1 MCVCRLCV
9 SAKRL
14 ILQPMAES
22 TLKERTAKGL
32 FWGGVS
38 GGVQQVLALV
48 IGIVLARHLLPADYG
63 MVAMLTVF
71 SLLAANLEESGF
83 TSAIAIK
90 KSVGDRDYNAVLWF
104 SLLMSVVLYGVL
116 WFAAPLISAF
126 NHTPELT
133 ILARVSFLGFVVS
146 SLGIAQ
152 SAYLFRNLMVKQRMI
167 ATFVAVCVAGAV
179 GIVLVLRGFAYW
191 GLVAQDLTY
200 KLMIVVMY
208 WSLSPWRPSLQ
219 FDLSPIRGMF
229 GFSSKILATNVLTTL
244 NNQFLQ
250 AQLGHYFPRHEVGLY
265 SQANKWNTMG
275 YSLITTTMSSVAQPV
290 LAKAGGQ
297 SRQKQVFRKMVRFT
311 SFLSFPAMLGLAT
324 VAPEFVPLA
333 LKAQWLACVPYLQIL
348 CVAGAFIPVSQLY
361 SNLLISRGR
370 SSAFFVGT
378 ASMMLMQLLIILVLY
393 FRGCGVQTL
402 LCFIAGLQVAWLMVW
417 HFMAHREIG
426 LRFAETLLDIAPF
439 AVSAMA
445 AMAAAW
451 GAALFADGLV
461 AKLAVKFVV
470 AAACYCAIMHFAHA
484 EIFRESVGFILGKI
498 RKR

>member
-1 MCVCRLCV
+1 M
-9 SAKRL
+9 
-14 ILQPMAES
+14 ES
-22 TLKERTAKGL
+22 SSLKERTAKGL
-32 FWGGVS
+32 LWGGIS
-38 GGVQQVLALV
+38 GGVQQVLALI
-48 IGIVLARHLLPADYG
+48 IGIVLARHLLPSDYG

-90 KSVGDRDYNAVLWF
+90 KTVSDRDYNAVLWF
-104 SLLMSVVLYGVL
+104 SLIVSIALYAVL
-116 WFAAPLISAF
+116 WFAAPLISMF

-133 ILARVSFLGFVVS
+133 KLARVSFCGFVIS

-152 SAYLFRNLMVKQRMI
+152 SAYLFRNMMVKQRTV
-167 ATFVAVCVAGAV
+167 ATFVAVCVGGIV
-179 GIVLVLRGFAYW
+179 GITLVVNGFSYW

-208 WSLSPWRPSLQ
+208 WTLSPWRPKMQ
-219 FDLSPIRGMF
+219 FCMKPIKEMF

-290 LAKAGGQ
+290 LAKAGEE

-311 SFLSFPAMLGLAT
+311 AFLSFPAMFGLAT

-333 LKAQWLACVPYLQIL
+333 LKAQWAACVPYLQTL

-361 SNLLISRGR
+361 SNLLVSRGR
-370 SSAFFVGT
+370 SALFFIGT
-378 ASMMLMQLLIILVLY
+378 ASMMMVQLLIIIVLY
-393 FRGCGVQTL
+393 IQGYGVQTL
-402 LCFIAGLQVAWLMVW
+402 LYHIAALQIAWLAIW
-417 HFMAHREIG
+417 HMMAHGEIG
-426 LRFAETLLDIAPF
+426 LKLSETIRDITPF
-439 AVSAMA
+439 AISAAIAMA
-445 AMAAAW
+445 VAW
-451 GAALFADGLV
+451 GLSMPVSGTV
-461 AKLAVKFVV
+461 AKLAVKSI
-470 AAACYCAIMHFAHA
+470 AATLCYCTTMHFAHA
-484 EIFRESVGFILGKI
+484 EIFRESMDFVLKKIKGK
-498 RKR
+498 

>member
-1 MCVCRLCV
+1 
-9 SAKRL
+9 
-14 ILQPMAES
+14 MAES
-22 TLKERTAKGL
+22 SLRERTAKGL
-32 FWGGVS
+32 FWGGIS
-38 GGVQQVLALV
+38 GGVQQILALV

-90 KSVGDRDYNAVLWF
+90 KNVGDRDYNAVLWF
-104 SLLMSVVLYGVL
+104 SLIMSVVLYGVL
-116 WFAAPLISAF
+116 WFAAPLISMF

-133 ILARVSFLGFVVS
+133 KLARVSFLGFVVS

-167 ATFVAVCVAGAV
+167 ATFIAVCTAGVV

-200 KLMIVVMY
+200 KFVIVLMY
-208 WSLSPWRPSLQ
+208 WTLSPWRPRMQ
-219 FDLSPIRGMF
+219 FDLKPIREMF

-290 LAKAGGQ
+290 LAKAGEE
-297 SRQKQVFRKMVRFT
+297 SRQKLVFRKMVRFT
-311 SFLSFPAMLGLAT
+311 SFLSFPAMFGLAA
-324 VAPEFVPLA
+324 VSPEFVPLA
-333 LKAQWLACVPYLQIL
+333 LKTQWTACVPYLQIL

-370 SSAFFVGT
+370 SSKFFIGT
-378 ASMMLMQLLIILVLY
+378 ASMMFMQLAIILVLY
-393 FRGCGVQTL
+393 FCGNGVLML

-417 HFMAHREIG
+417 HFMAHREIK
-426 LRFAETLLDIAPF
+426 LRFMETLLDISPF
-439 AVSAMA
+439 AVSAA
-445 AMAAAW
+445 VSMAAAW
-451 GAALFADGLV
+451 GAAMLV
-461 AKLAVKFVV
+461 DCMAAKLAVKFLI
-470 AAACYCAIMHFAHA
+470 AAVSYCAIMHFAHA
-484 EIFRESVGFILGKI
+484 EIFRESVEFVFSKL
-498 RKR
+498 RKH

>member
-1 MCVCRLCV
+1 
-9 SAKRL
+9 
-14 ILQPMAES
+14 MAETS
-22 TLKERTAKGL
+22 LKERTAKGL
-32 FWGGVS
+32 FWGGIS

-48 IGIVLARHLLPADYG
+48 IGIVLARHLLPDDYG

-90 KSVGDRDYNAVLWF
+90 KSVGNRDYNAVLWF
-104 SLLMSVVLYGVL
+104 SFLMSLVLYGGL

-133 ILARVSFLGFVVS
+133 TLARVSFLGFVIS

-167 ATFVAVCVAGAV
+167 ATFVAVCTAGAV
-179 GIVLVLRGFAYW
+179 GIVLVLHGFAYW

-208 WSLSPWRPSLQ
+208 WSLSPWRPKMQ
-219 FDLSPIRGMF
+219 FDLSPIREMF
-229 GFSSKILATNVLTTL
+229 GFSSKILATNVLTT
-244 NNQFLQ
+244 
-250 AQLGHYFPRHEVGLY
+250 LGHYFPRHEVGLY

-290 LAKAGGQ
+290 LAKAVGQ

-333 LKAQWLACVPYLQIL
+333 LKAQWVACVPYLQIL

-370 SSAFFVGT
+370 SSAFFLGT

-393 FRGCGVQTL
+393 FRGGGVQTL
-402 LCFIAGLQVAWLMVW
+402 LCFIAGLQVVWLMVW

-426 LRFAETLLDIAPF
+426 LRLVETLLDIAPF
-439 AVSAMA
+439 AVSAMT

-451 GAALFADGLV
+451 GAALLVDGPV

-484 EIFRESVGFILGKI
+484 EIFRESISFIMGKI
-498 RKR
+498 LKR